1 MAASDPR
8 VPPQNIQAEQ
18 AVLGSML
25 MSAKACDEAVV
36 RLATTDFYRPDHQAV
51 FEALKVLI
59 QDRIPV
65 DLISV
70 TEELRREGQLDK
82 VGGAEYLTVLYE
94 SVAVADNLG
103 YYAGVVAE
111 KATLRR
117 LINAG
122 TEIAALAYAQEEA
135 ADTITETAE
144 KMIFDI
150 SQKKTGDTLLGIRDI
165 TTRFYRFLQERNTVD
180 FSQRGVLTG
189 FKELDDVTSGLQPAN
204 LVIVAA
210 RPGMGKTAFALNI
223 ALHAALRE
231 GKTVAIFS
239 LEMSTEDVYQRFIAS
254 EMELEMG
261 TLRRANLS
269 DTQWE
274 KINQISEELH
284 NADNIYIDDSGQQSN
299 LSILAKCRRVVADR
313 AAENKKKLDL
323 IVIDYLQLMQSENR
337 RAENRN
343 QEISEIVRGLKLLAK
358 EMDCPVMAL
367 SQVNRKLEDRP
378 DKRPQLSDLRESGSI
393 EQDADIVLML
403 HRPSYFDRSASDDV
417 EQDPV
422 EEAKVIIAK
431 HRNGETRELTLGF
444 VRKYAAFRN
453 LAEGYAGSGN

>member
-1 MAASDPR
+1 MAAADPR
-8 VPPQNIQAEQ
+8 VPPQNLDAER
-18 AVLGSML
+18 AVLGCML

-36 RLATTDFYRPDHQAV
+36 RLATADFYRPEHQAV
-51 FEALKVLI
+51 FEALKALM
-59 QDRIPV
+59 QDRTPV

-70 TEELRREGQLDK
+70 TEELRREGHLEK

-94 SVAVADNLG
+94 SVAVADNLD
-103 YYAGVVAE
+103 YYAGVVAD
-111 KATLRR
+111 KANLRR

-122 TEIAALAYAQEEA
+122 TEIVTQAFAQEKSSEEV
-135 ADTITETAE
+135 TETAE
-144 KMIFDI
+144 KLIFDI
-150 SQKKTGDTLLGIRDI
+150 AQKKNEDTLLGIRDI
-165 TTRFYRFLQERNTVD
+165 NTRFYRFLQERNTVD
-180 FSQRGVLTG
+180 FSRRGVLTG
-189 FKELDDVTSGLQPAN
+189 FTELDEVTSGLQPAN
-204 LVIVAA
+204 LVIVAG

-231 GKTVAIFS
+231 EKTVAIFS

-254 EMELEMG
+254 EMEMKD
-261 TLRRANLS
+261 LRNARLT
-269 DTQWE
+269 DTQWD
-274 KINQISEELH
+274 KINEISEELH

-403 HRPSYFDRSASDDV
+403 HRPSYFDRKTSDDA
-417 EQDPV
+417 EPDPV

-431 HRNGETRELTLGF
+431 HRNGETKDLTLGF

-453 LAEGYAGSGN
+453 LAEGYRETGE